1 MIVALRV
8 DKSLNPKISSTFAI
22 LTIFSDQLNM
32 AALKESDRTVASLD
46 KIQMIIESVTEMS
59 MVRSPTYVSARSA
72 RNFRP
77 STPRYQHEPRTS
89 SSKTLKPHPPATMTH
104 DKGEGPRT
112 CSSSC
117 KYPQQLKRKS
127 ADNEPNSYSLFNRLF
142 VPKVKRIRTENR
154 ASHSTASAHDNKMS
168 DGNYAADGG
177 AVGASSETNDVDSK
191 KEISRTSWDKS
202 RKKEVKARLN
212 AEASAEI
219 RPLAVGTVAM
229 MVSAL
234 SNQGELARAPV

>member
-1 MIVALRV
+1 
-8 DKSLNPKISSTFAI
+8 
-22 LTIFSDQLNM
+22 
-32 AALKESDRTVASLD
+32 
-46 KIQMIIESVTEMS
+46 
-59 MVRSPTYVSARSA
+59 
-72 RNFRP
+72 
-77 STPRYQHEPRTS
+77 
-89 SSKTLKPHPPATMTH
+89 
-104 DKGEGPRT
+104 
-112 CSSSC
+112 
-117 KYPQQLKRKS
+117 
-127 ADNEPNSYSLFNRLF
+127 
-142 VPKVKRIRTENR
+142 
-154 ASHSTASAHDNKMS
+154 MS

-234 SNQGELARAPV
+234 SNQGELERADFFMKGRCC